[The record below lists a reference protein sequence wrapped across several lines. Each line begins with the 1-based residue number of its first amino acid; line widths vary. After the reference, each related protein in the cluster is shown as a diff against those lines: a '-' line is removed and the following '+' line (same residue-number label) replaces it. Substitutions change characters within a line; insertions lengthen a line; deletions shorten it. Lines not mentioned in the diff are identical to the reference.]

1 MAEKKSKVTLTGL
14 GLKKLNV
21 DTIEVDFNGAPIEV
35 ITYIP
40 TTLKFAII
48 NDTVGLSMVGGIFNP
63 IAIEAVFHALLVQHV
78 TNINYSKGQN
88 EHLIE
93 TYDLINESG
102 LVKVVCDALGD
113 AYDEIVED
121 LMLVL
126 DKIENKQKTF
136 AEQLVDLVNSFSG
149 VINDLNDLDE
159 DNVKLIQ
166 DVVSKLEV
174 VKKQ

>member
-1 MAEKKSKVTLTGL
+1 MAEKKTKLTLAGL

-21 DTIEVDFNGAPIEV
+21 DTIEVDFNGAIIEV
-35 ITYIP
+35 NTYIP
-40 TTLKFAII
+40 TNLKFAII
-48 NDTVGLSMVGGIFNP
+48 NDTLGLSLINGIFNP
-63 IAIEAVFHALLVQHV
+63 MAVEAVFHAILIQAV

-113 AYDEIVED
+113 AYDELVED

-126 DKIENKQKTF
+126 DKVENKQKTF
-136 AEQLVDLVNSFSG
+136 AEQLSELVDSFSG
-149 VINDLNDLDE
+149 VMNEVNSLDE
-159 DNVKLIQ
+159 ENVKLIK
-166 DVVSKLEV
+166 DIVSNLEV
-174 VKKQ
+174 APKQ

>member
-1 MAEKKSKVTLTGL
+1 MAEKKTKITLSGL

-21 DTIEVDFNGAPIEV
+21 DTIEVDFNGAIIEV
-35 ITYIP
+35 NTYIP

-48 NDTVGLSMVGGIFNP
+48 NDTIGLSMIGGIFNP
-63 IAIEAVFHALLVQHV
+63 IAIEAVFHALLVQQV

-93 TYDLINESG
+93 TYDIINESG

-126 DKIENKQKTF
+126 EKVENKQKTF
-136 AEQLVDLVNSFSG
+136 AEQLSDLVNSFSEA
-149 VINDLNDLDE
+149 INELSNLDE

-166 DVVSKLEV
+166 DITSKMEV
-174 VKKQ
+174 APKQ